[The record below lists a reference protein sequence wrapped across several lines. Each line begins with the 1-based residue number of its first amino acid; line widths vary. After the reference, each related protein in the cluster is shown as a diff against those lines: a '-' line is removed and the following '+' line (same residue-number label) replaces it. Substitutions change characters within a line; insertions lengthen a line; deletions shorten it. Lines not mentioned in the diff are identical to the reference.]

1 MGRRLFFIPFLFFLI
16 VWPFVLSLGQT
27 DSLNINLLN
36 AEGIGYARN
45 GDFYAAE
52 KSFLSILEIDSND
65 VAARNNLSNVY
76 RYLGRSDDALKI
88 LQDLKRIIIRICGLD
103 CMELAKVYM
112 NIAIIYKQKQDYE
125 LALQYLSYSER
136 IIHINSDRSSMAS
149 SIYINLG
156 NIYFGTQEW
165 RKALEVF
172 QKSLDVKK
180 TYGHLGLDKSYAN
193 IASVYENLNILDS
206 AEIFYN
212 LAIEDKIENSGLR
225 SHNLISVYLN
235 YGALLQKK
243 KDSVKAYKYFTEA
256 LDIAKET
263 YSRKNPVISACYNSL
278 GSWYL
283 FNGETDI
290 AIANFHQA
298 ILSVVLDFD
307 DEDPF
312 AIPPIETG
320 ILSYPVLLNSLS
332 LKANAITVL
341 YKENLNVKTLEVALE
356 TQEIANLLTEKMRSM
371 FLGQESKLLITETS
385 RNGYDQAI
393 RIAYDLYMLTDEPFY
408 ANKAFMSAEKG
419 KSSVLLASLQEVENK
434 NNLGIPQD
442 LQDKEQLVK
451 NKSEFYK
458 KLLYEEKQRPM
469 PDSTQIGVWQGNL
482 LAISQEHDSITSII
496 NTRFPEYA
504 SKYDNDV
511 IDLEGIQN
519 GLRDNQV
526 LMEYSITDT
535 SLFIFAIEKRAFSI
549 KRIPIDSTFYRNIDI
564 LSKFLRNNEFANNT
578 FSDYTNYTE
587 SAYRL
592 YETLVLPVE
601 PQIEGKALIII
612 PDGELGYLPFE
623 CLLTSKDGADKMD
636 YRKLPYLI
644 FNFKTSYSYSATL
657 LFTENDKKHPSNRRV
672 IAFAPTYENISNIS
686 SSKFPANRD
695 YSSYLV
701 PLKFIT
707 EEIKNISAIID
718 CDKYEGFE
726 ATEANFKENAHH
738 YDILHL
744 AMHTLINDENPMY
757 SKLVFTLNNDTI
769 EENDGLL
776 NTYEIFNMEFLD

>member
-1 MGRRLFFIPFLFFLI
+1 M
-16 VWPFVLSLGQT
+16 
-27 DSLNINLLN
+27 
-36 AEGIGYARN
+36 
-45 GDFYAAE
+45 
-52 KSFLSILEIDSND
+52 
-65 VAARNNLSNVY
+65 
-76 RYLGRSDDALKI
+76 
-88 LQDLKRIIIRICGLD
+88 
-103 CMELAKVYM
+103 
-112 NIAIIYKQKQDYE
+112 
-125 LALQYLSYSER
+125 
-136 IIHINSDRSSMAS
+136 
-149 SIYINLG
+149 
-156 NIYFGTQEW
+156 
-165 RKALEVF
+165 
-172 QKSLDVKK
+172 
-180 TYGHLGLDKSYAN
+180 
-193 IASVYENLNILDS
+193 
-206 AEIFYN
+206 
-212 LAIEDKIENSGLR
+212 
-225 SHNLISVYLN
+225 
-235 YGALLQKK
+235 
-243 KDSVKAYKYFTEA
+243 
-256 LDIAKET
+256 
-263 YSRKNPVISACYNSL
+263 
-278 GSWYL
+278 
-283 FNGETDI
+283 
-290 AIANFHQA
+290 
-298 ILSVVLDFD
+298 DFD

-776 NTYEIFNMEFLD
+776 NTYEIFNMEFSAQMAVLSACTTGYGKLRKGEGIMSLARGFIYAGVPSIIMTLWAVEDQSGSILMSTFYENLVDGQEIDAALRSSKLQYLETADQLSAHPYLWSGYVSIGSTKPLIDKSGKIVQYAVVGIILLGLILFLLWLRRKKKV